1 MLAPAARVDKLSDA
15 ARAFD
20 KLSGCHGSFRLV
32 GFLHPVRQ
40 QGVRAA
46 EVVGDVRA
54 RWLQNAGTF
63 MSRGIRLRGEE
74 TMDRREFL
82 KQVAAWSAGMTA
94 AGPLFRMT
102 RTALAAEG
110 VPKTVPTLA
119 LGTGTDYGKLIDRLL
134 QALGGMKKFVRA
146 GAKVVVK
153 PNIGWDRNPAQGAD
167 THPQVV
173 KALVKQALDAGA
185 SKVLVF
191 DRTCNDNRRCYAN
204 SGIAEAVESVGDRR
218 AAWEYIDDR
227 KFVPVKIEKGVSLTE
242 WQFYKDALDADCYVN
257 VPVAKHH
264 GLSRLTLGMK
274 NVMGVI
280 GGRRGEIHS
289 SIGQRLADLNTVV
302 RPTLTVIDATRILL
316 RNGPGGGNLADVKT
330 LDTLLASADPVAADA
345 YATTLFDLKPEE
357 ISSTCAAYKAG
368 LGEMDLQKVRVL
380 RV

>member
-1 MLAPAARVDKLSDA
+1 
-15 ARAFD
+15 
-20 KLSGCHGSFRLV
+20 
-32 GFLHPVRQ
+32 
-40 QGVRAA
+40 
-46 EVVGDVRA
+46 
-54 RWLQNAGTF
+54 
-63 MSRGIRLRGEE
+63 
-74 TMDRREFL
+74 MDRREFL
-82 KQVAAWSAGMTA
+82 KQVAAWSAGITA

-102 RTALAAEG
+102 SRAMAAE
-110 VPKTVPTLA
+110 VAPKSVPTLA
-119 LGTGTDYGKLIDRLL
+119 LGTGADYEKLVTRVLD
-134 QALGGMKKFVRA
+134 ALGGISKFVKP

-204 SGIAEAVESVGDRR
+204 SGIAEAVESIGERR
-218 AAWEYIDDR
+218 AVWEFIDDR

-242 WQFYKDALDADCYVN
+242 WQFYKDALDADCYIN

-274 NVMGVI
+274 NIMGVI
-280 GGRRGEIHS
+280 GGHRGEIHF

-316 RNGPGGGNLADVKT
+316 RNGPQGGNLADVKM
-330 LDTLLASADPVAADA
+330 LDMVVASADPVAADA
-345 YATTLFDLKPEE
+345 YATTLFDLKPED
-357 ISSTCAAYKAG
+357 IASTCAAYKAG
-368 LGEMDLQKVRVL
+368 LGEMDLKKVRVL
-380 RV
+380 KI